1 MQSFDQSPKQIPHLQ
16 DQSKEI
22 PHLQGKSKQ
31 IPHLQDKSKQ
41 ILHLQDKS
49 KQILHLQD
57 KSKQIPHLQ
66 DQLEVEISPLRHIM
80 DVVAVHPDPR
90 LVARVAEIVGHRSSE
105 LDYI

>member
-1 MQSFDQSPKQIPHLQ
+1 MKKSHTCKTNEKIP
-16 DQSKEI
+16 
-22 PHLQGKSKQ
+22 
-31 IPHLQDKSKQ
+31 
-41 ILHLQDKS
+41 HLQDKS

-90 LVARVAEIVGHRSSE
+90 LVARVSEIVGHRSSE